1 MQEELNR
8 ADPLLLEF
16 LDLDAYKDREEFI
29 IKHEDELSD
38 RTIDMMASSL
48 DIILEDEGTVFS
60 KAQLLLSAMRIHG
73 KYETNRFR

>member
-1 MQEELNR
+1 MQEEEMT

-16 LDLDAYKDREEFI
+16 LDLDSYKDREEFI
-29 IKHEDELSD
+29 MKHEAELTD

-48 DIILEDEGTVFS
+48 DIILEDEGSVFS
-60 KAQLLLSAMRIHG
+60 KAQTLMSAMRIHG